1 MTTNGGT
8 QLAAARTGADRRGES
23 CPEDAVTSS
32 DLVTGLGSAGPE
44 NFAIRAYREDDRS
57 TLVLTGELDLGSAPT
72 FEDTVVRACADGASE
87 LVLELSQLE
96 FIDATGLD
104 AVLSAKTVCARRGC
118 AVFLTPRQESDQR
131 AFEPIR
137 LADYL
142 PFRRS
147 SRVRPADPGLDNAV
161 SGAQLISAWE

>member
-1 MTTNGGT
+1 MTNPDF
-8 QLAAARTGADRRGES
+8 AAGRRCRGSDNLTIQAFGQDARR
-23 CPEDAVTSS
+23 
-32 DLVTGLGSAGPE
+32 
-44 NFAIRAYREDDRS
+44 
-57 TLVLTGELDLGSAPT
+57 TLVLRGELDLGSAPT

-104 AVLSAKTVCARRGC
+104 AVLSAKTLGERRGC
-118 AVFLTPRQESDQR
+118 SVFLTPRR
-131 AFEPIR
+131 ASNRRPPRLVR

-147 SRVRPADPGLDNAV
+147 NRTKPADPRFEDAV
-161 SGAQLISAWE
+161 GRPQLISAWE

>member
-8 QLAAARTGADRRGES
+8 QDTAAPTGAGGRGER
-23 CPEDAVTSS
+23 CPEDAVASS
-32 DLVTGLGSAGPE
+32 DLATRPGSTGPE
-44 NFAIRAYREDDRS
+44 NLAIRAYREDDRS

-72 FEDTVVRACADGASE
+72 FEDTVVRACADGTSE

-131 AFEPIR
+131 VFELVR

-147 SRVRPADPGLDNAV
+147 SRVKPADPGLDNPV
-161 SGAQLISAWE
+161 SGAQLISACE